1 MAKIVRLTE
10 SDLTRLVKR
19 VIKEQKNNYS
29 GSIIGSQMNFI
40 METSKKK
47 MLGKIEKIYNPS
59 KTTNQKS
66 PYSQILVV
74 NFGGQGRHE
83 IGFSCQTGKLTGVSL
98 GGDGK
103 VYTDAGLE
111 QRLSENWCK

>member
-10 SDLTRLVKR
+10 SDLTRLVRR
-19 VIKEQKNNYS
+19 VIKEQNKNYS
-29 GSIIGSQMNFI
+29 GSIIGAKVNFI
-40 METSKKK
+40 METSKKQ
-47 MLGKIEKIYNPS
+47 MLGTIEKIYNPS
-59 KTTNQKS
+59 EKGIKS

-83 IGFSCQTGKLTGVSL
+83 IGFTCNTGKLSAPHL

-103 VYTDAGLE
+103 IYTDAGLE